1 MRRKDPLE
9 DRARQLAR
17 DAGVDPDARVRMPGR
32 QSRRTMPAWVEFRDA
47 AQQERMLGQAEALAD
62 DLAPQE
68 PRYRDSPLTVVG
80 DHEEATIQQM
90 RNCMAV
96 GNVVAGALCADGHLG
111 YAQPVGGAIA
121 YEGQI
126 SVSGVGF
133 DIGCGNLAVR
143 LDTKYHEI
151 APHSARIANDIAT
164 AVPFGLG
171 EDNPDP
177 VSHEVLEDDA
187 AWKASGMERLRRLA
201 ARQLGTAG
209 AGNHYIDIFEG
220 EDGNA
225 WIGAHFGSRGFGHS
239 TATHYLKKAGGKEG
253 MNVPPALVDEDS
265 DLGRAYIAGM
275 QLAGRYAY
283 AGREI
288 AVERVRELIGGTVTE
303 TVHNHH
309 NYAWREEHFGK
320 AVWVVRK
327 GATPAFP
334 GQLGFVG
341 GSMGDEAV
349 ILEGQDGEQARALL
363 YSTIHGA
370 GRVFGRR
377 EARRR
382 FSRREMEDW
391 LREIGVVL
399 VGGDLDE
406 SPMAYRRLDEVLA
419 WHAESVRV
427 IHRLKPRIVV
437 MAGKG
442 AFDPVG

>member
-32 QSRRTMPAWVEFRDA
+32 RSRRTMPAWVEFRDA

-62 DLAPQE
+62 DLAPQK

-111 YAQPVGGAIA
+111 YAQPVGGAVA

-143 LDTKYHEI
+143 LDTKYGEI
-151 APHSARIANDIAT
+151 APHAAQIAHDIAK

-209 AGNHYIDIFEG
+209 AGII
-220 EDGNA
+220 
-225 WIGAHFGSRGFGHS
+225 IS
-239 TATHYLKKAGGKEG
+239 T
-253 MNVPPALVDEDS
+253 
-265 DLGRAYIAGM
+265 
-275 QLAGRYAY
+275 
-283 AGREI
+283 
-288 AVERVRELIGGTVTE
+288 
-303 TVHNHH
+303 
-309 NYAWREEHFGK
+309 
-320 AVWVVRK
+320 
-327 GATPAFP
+327 
-334 GQLGFVG
+334 
-341 GSMGDEAV
+341 
-349 ILEGQDGEQARALL
+349 
-363 YSTIHGA
+363 
-370 GRVFGRR
+370 
-377 EARRR
+377 
-382 FSRREMEDW
+382 FSRARMEMPGSAP
-391 LREIGVVL
+391 ISAAG
-399 VGGDLDE
+399 
-406 SPMAYRRLDEVLA
+406 A
-419 WHAESVRV
+419 SVTAP
-427 IHRLKPRIVV
+427 PRIT
-437 MAGKG
+437 
-442 AFDPVG
+442 